1 MPKILESM
9 REELLKTARKQI
21 AECGYAQTT
30 IRSVA
35 AECGIAVGTVYNYF
49 PSKDMLIATFVSEDW
64 RACIA
69 PIAERTEDDAETHLK
84 RIYSAIRVFADS
96 YRALFSDDDA
106 KNAYY
111 AAFSERH
118 RQLREQLAGLILPVC
133 GDCPDRAFLSEF
145 IAESLLIWTT
155 EGKPFEDIY
164 PIIKRL
170 IQKEREEL

>member
-9 REELLKTARKQI
+9 RVELLKTARRQI
-21 AECGYAQTT
+21 AERGYAKTT

-49 PSKDMLIATFVSEDW
+49 PSKDILIATFVSEDW

-69 PIAERTEDDAETHLK
+69 PIAEMTEDDAETHLK
-84 RIYSAIRVFADS
+84 RIYDAIRSFSDS
-96 YRALFSDDDA
+96 YRALFSDSDA

-111 AAFSERH
+111 AAFSARH

-133 GDCPDRAFLSEF
+133 VDCPDRVYLSEF

-155 EGKPFEDIY
+155 EGKPFEEIY

-170 IQKEREEL
+170 IQ